1 MSEQNK
7 NLNYDGRAAEL
18 VDLAKR
24 GEISMKRLELEYD
37 WISTQQTIAEAQRRR
52 EERNQKF
59 GAMTRKLLGR

>member
-1 MSEQNK
+1 
-7 NLNYDGRAAEL
+7 
-18 VDLAKR
+18 
-24 GEISMKRLELEYD
+24 MKRLELEYD